1 MLRGRG
7 DNKGFKAAIQKL
19 TEYFIPQK
27 YVSSERYMFRE
38 KAEEHGQSVE
48 FLVSSLSA
56 RSDWMP

>member
-1 MLRGRG
+1 MLDIRG

-27 YVSSERYMFRE
+27 YVSSERHMFRE

-48 FLVSSLSA
+48 FLVSNLST
-56 RSDWMP
+56 RFDWMP